1 MKRNLLILLASA
13 GISVAGLTEASAQNE
28 NPTLSPD
35 TLRGIALWGNK
46 SHQNNQDSG
55 SNKENETFLSGAE
68 GINSKNLTLPAQE
81 NSPAS
86 NRNPEEGTHT
96 GGSPS
101 ANRGQDIP
109 AAATGMEPGWNPGTP
124 ESGPQ
129 TPTTNAS
136 IPAQQAS
143 TKNESE
149 VSYVPR
155 VDGAVKAKLEV
166 SLNDGEYRFNVRNTR
181 FGVSGNVSRNMFYR
195 IQVDFNNEGKL
206 SILDSYAGYRTGG
219 LDIRL
224 GQQQYHFSTDLDRGP
239 TASLFA
245 NRSFIAKY
253 LTSYYGSELSGDK
266 ISHYVKTLGS
276 RDLGIMGT
284 YTFTK
289 QVPLKLFLGLF
300 NGSGIN
306 NPSWNNK
313 INIIG
318 RVEFGR
324 AEGFRA
330 AASYYNGSAPRHAFV
345 VERDGVSSQEE
356 LNQKM
361 NMVGAELHYV
371 TGGFFIEGEYARRYL
386 KTKVDNDDIL
396 NTTMTAALIHSYYR
410 FEMPRRFVMS
420 YIAPMVR
427 WDLGNNMDYLNTA
440 NTVRET
446 VDANRITVG
455 INFGFGKKLVNSE
468 IRLNYEKYFLKER
481 PGDFSK
487 NKLLQD
493 KFTLEVVAAF

>member
-81 NSPAS
+81 NSPAG
-86 NRNPEEGTHT
+86 NRNPEEGTHA

-143 TKNESE
+143 TKDESE

-195 IQVDFNNEGKL
+195 IQ
-206 SILDSYAGYRTGG
+206 DS
-219 LDIRL
+219 L
-224 GQQQYHFSTDLDRGP
+224 
-239 TASLFA
+239 
-245 NRSFIAKY
+245 
-253 LTSYYGSELSGDK
+253 
-266 ISHYVKTLGS
+266 
-276 RDLGIMGT
+276 
-284 YTFTK
+284 
-289 QVPLKLFLGLF
+289 
-300 NGSGIN
+300 
-306 NPSWNNK
+306 
-313 INIIG
+313 
-318 RVEFGR
+318 
-324 AEGFRA
+324 
-330 AASYYNGSAPRHAFV
+330 
-345 VERDGVSSQEE
+345 
-356 LNQKM
+356 
-361 NMVGAELHYV
+361 
-371 TGGFFIEGEYARRYL
+371 
-386 KTKVDNDDIL
+386 
-396 NTTMTAALIHSYYR
+396 
-410 FEMPRRFVMS
+410 
-420 YIAPMVR
+420 YI
-427 WDLGNNMDYLNTA
+427 
-440 NTVRET
+440 
-446 VDANRITVG
+446 
-455 INFGFGKKLVNSE
+455 
-468 IRLNYEKYFLKER
+468 
-481 PGDFSK
+481 
-487 NKLLQD
+487 
-493 KFTLEVVAAF
+493 

>member
-81 NSPAS
+81 NSPAG
-86 NRNPEEGTHT
+86 NRNPEEGTHA

-239 TASLFA
+239 TA
-245 NRSFIAKY
+245 R
-253 LTSYYGSELSGDK
+253 
-266 ISHYVKTLGS
+266 
-276 RDLGIMGT
+276 
-284 YTFTK
+284 
-289 QVPLKLFLGLF
+289 
-300 NGSGIN
+300 
-306 NPSWNNK
+306 
-313 INIIG
+313 
-318 RVEFGR
+318 R
-324 AEGFRA
+324 A
-330 AASYYNGSAPRHAFV
+330 
-345 VERDGVSSQEE
+345 
-356 LNQKM
+356 
-361 NMVGAELHYV
+361 
-371 TGGFFIEGEYARRYL
+371 T
-386 KTKVDNDDIL
+386 
-396 NTTMTAALIHSYYR
+396 TAANCPETKSRIMSKRSVRAISASWVPIHSRNR
-410 FEMPRRFVMS
+410 FRSNSFWACSTDRESTIPRGTTRS
-420 YIAPMVR
+420 
-427 WDLGNNMDYLNTA
+427 T
-440 NTVRET
+440 
-446 VDANRITVG
+446 
-455 INFGFGKKLVNSE
+455 
-468 IRLNYEKYFLKER
+468 
-481 PGDFSK
+481 
-487 NKLLQD
+487 
-493 KFTLEVVAAF
+493 